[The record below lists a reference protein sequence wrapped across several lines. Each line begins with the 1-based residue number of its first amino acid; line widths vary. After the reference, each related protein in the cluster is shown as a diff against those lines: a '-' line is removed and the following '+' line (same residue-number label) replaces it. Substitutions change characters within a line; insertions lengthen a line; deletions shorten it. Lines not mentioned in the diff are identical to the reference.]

1 MNLLKTLILTVLL
14 STIFYS
20 ACFASPQDA
29 TAFSNDVTEN
39 MLLAINENQFPTAS
53 QFFDDKMKKQ
63 LNKKAFLSNANKIT
77 DFFGPYISKELLST
91 DVKEP
96 YTLFIYKAKFAKD
109 DNVTIKT
116 VLVNDADKL
125 LISGF
130 WVLKN

>member
-1 MNLLKTLILTVLL
+1 MNLLKTLVLTVLI
-14 STIFYS
+14 STVFYS

-29 TAFSNDVTEN
+29 TDFSNDVTEN

-63 LNKKAFLSNANKIT
+63 LNKKTFLSNAAKIT
-77 DFFGPYISKELLST
+77 DFFGPYITKELLRTESQ
-91 DVKEP
+91 EP
-96 YTLFIYKAKFAKD
+96 YTILIYKAKFAKD

-116 VLVNDADKL
+116 VLVNDADKF